1 LIFLPSDK
9 NHNWLLR
16 GETWLT
22 NKLSRIFFLWI
33 FSLFFL
39 FFLHKNLLHM
49 YDHWGL
55 INLGCCMLLYLA
67 VLTILFSAAIFCYH
81 KTVLESTAILKRESK
96 LVTLLDTRIYQV
108 FLWIKSSSNPD
119 LNPRQIVTNTLK
131 ASHAAI
137 L

>member
-1 LIFLPSDK
+1 MIFLPSDK

-22 NKLSRIFFLWI
+22 NKNYPGFSFSGFF
-33 FSLFFL
+33 SYFL
-39 FFLHKNLLHM
+39 FSFFKKKPTM

-108 FLWIKSSSNPD
+108 FLWIKFSSNPD